1 MEKVGLVLE
10 GGGMRGLYTI
20 GVLDCLYD
28 EEILFQN
35 IIGVSAG
42 ACNATSYLSGQR
54 GRNLEI
60 NTRFIHDKRYISY
73 SGLVT
78 RGSIFGMDFIFDEI
92 PKRLL
97 PYDYEAFYASGCHL
111 TVVATD
117 CKTGTARYLCT
128 DGASPDE
135 INRMVRASS
144 SLPLLAPTVTID
156 GYHLV
161 DGGTAD
167 SIPLR
172 YFEFQGFTKNVVILT
187 QNAGYRKAPNT
198 MWWACRIRYPQY
210 PKLAQAM
217 RDRHLHYNDTLDYV
231 ARQEKAGNAFV
242 LRPSEP
248 ITVSRTEKDYD
259 KLYALYQ
266 NGYEDMK
273 RAIPALR
280 EFLSGLDGV
289 RYTHVIS
296 KQNTVPAGGQH
307 ETARN

>member
-28 EEILFQN
+28 ENILFHHV
-35 IIGVSAG
+35 IGVSAG

-60 NTRFIHDKRYISY
+60 NTRFVNDKRSISY
-73 SGLVT
+73 SGLLT
-78 RGSIFGMDFIFDEI
+78 RGSVFGMDFIFDEI

-97 PYDYEAFYASGCHL
+97 PYDYDAFYQSGCHL
-111 TVVATD
+111 TVVTTV
-117 CKTGTARYLCT
+117 CETGQARYYNT

-135 INRMVRASS
+135 INRMIRASS
-144 SLPLLAPTVTID
+144 SLPLLAPAVEMD
-156 GYHLV
+156 GHKLV

-172 YFEFQGFTKNVVILT
+172 YFESQGFSKNVVILT
-187 QNAGYRKAPNT
+187 QNAGYRKTPNSL
-198 MWWACRIRYPQY
+198 WWTCRLRYPKY
-210 PKLAQAM
+210 KMLARAM
-217 RDRHLHYNDTLDYV
+217 RDRHLTYNDTLDYV
-231 ARQEKAGNAFV
+231 ARQEAAGKAFV
-242 LRPSEP
+242 LRPSDP
-248 ITVSRTEKDYD
+248 ITVSRTEKDYE

-266 NGYEDMK
+266 NGYRDMK

-289 RYTHVIS
+289 SNTHVIS
-296 KQNTVPAGGQH
+296 TKNIK
-307 ETARN
+307 